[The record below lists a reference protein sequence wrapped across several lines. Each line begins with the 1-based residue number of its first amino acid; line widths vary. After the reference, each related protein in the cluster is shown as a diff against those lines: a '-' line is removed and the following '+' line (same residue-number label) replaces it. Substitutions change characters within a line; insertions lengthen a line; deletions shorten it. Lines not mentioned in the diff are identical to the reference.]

1 MTIQTNRTL
10 GGLGAIFS
18 VLGAISSIS
27 SVLLYGYP
35 TSSVANLSLV
45 LISGVVGLFGFVG
58 FILFLIA
65 MYGFSRNY
73 DEHKIFNY
81 ILYGFLCTIVAGII
95 AVAFVV
101 VIFLFNLGTIIP
113 NLNQST
119 TTPSQVSTS
128 MLTFMSPFL
137 AVFSFVGVIWVVF
150 NVLAFRLLGEKSGVP
165 LFRTAAS
172 VLLVGAVVNVG
183 VGILLALLMYFGA
196 INYNTFL
203 LASIPGG
210 LVQDVAWVLL
220 AMAFFR
226 IKVPPVQPIPFSS
239 VAPVAGQM
247 MYCRNCGTPNQ
258 TDAVFCSRCGQKL

>member
-1 MTIQTNRTL
+1 LTIQTNRTL

-101 VIFLFNLGTIIP
+101 VIFLFNLGTIIWYH
-113 NLNQST
+113 SC
-119 TTPSQVSTS
+119 S
-128 MLTFMSPFL
+128 FCGRYFL
-137 AVFSFVGVIWVVF
+137 I
-150 NVLAFRLLGEKSGVP
+150 
-165 LFRTAAS
+165 
-172 VLLVGAVVNVG
+172 
-183 VGILLALLMYFGA
+183 
-196 INYNTFL
+196 
-203 LASIPGG
+203 
-210 LVQDVAWVLL
+210 
-220 AMAFFR
+220 
-226 IKVPPVQPIPFSS
+226 
-239 VAPVAGQM
+239 
-247 MYCRNCGTPNQ
+247 
-258 TDAVFCSRCGQKL
+258 